1 MRMITQTPL
10 IEQTTGFAFDSN
22 DFAMH
27 FSSTHSLLV
36 QPHTTS
42 MEEWSDDDEGEKE
55 DEETIVEIEIDP
67 DLEDGDED
75 EVAAEEDED
84 SVGNDDDDDEFEQ
97 YLFGED
103 DE

>member
-55 DEETIVEIEIDP
+55 DEEIDP

>member
-1 MRMITQTPL
+1 MLMPLQTPL

-27 FSSTHSLLV
+27 FAPIHSLQV
-36 QPHTTS
+36 QPQTTS
-42 MEEWSDDDEGEKE
+42 MEEWDDDDGDKE
-55 DEETIVEIEIDP
+55 DEKPLIEVEIDP
-67 DLEDGDED
+67 DLEDDDED
-75 EVAAEEDED
+75 QDTADEGGEE
-84 SVGNDDDDDEFEQ
+84 SFDDDDDEFEQ